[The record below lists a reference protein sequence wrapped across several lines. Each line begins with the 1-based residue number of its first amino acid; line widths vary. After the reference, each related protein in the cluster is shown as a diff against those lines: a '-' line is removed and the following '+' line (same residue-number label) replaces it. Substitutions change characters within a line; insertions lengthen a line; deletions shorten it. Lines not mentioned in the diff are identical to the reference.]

1 MKRFC
6 LKTKE
11 YLPLFS
17 VVMVILALI
26 SAIFYIIVLSSTKF
40 ADFFNYNLSSIA
52 RQIMAWSTTWI
63 PFSIAELL
71 IIISPIWIGLLIFL
85 AVKYG
90 KRGLKPTVR
99 YLSVIISILLYIFIT
114 FVWTYS
120 SGFHTTTIDK
130 QLELDK
136 ESVTDADVYSTT
148 IKIIDILNSL
158 ANEVNYDEN
167 GSSTLP
173 YSYRKLSAKIC
184 DAYKAYEKKH
194 GVIKTFKSQIKPII
208 LSEPMTY
215 THISGVYTFMTGE
228 GNVNTNYPDFIVT
241 TSAAHELSH
250 QRGVARE
257 DEANFTAFAVLINSD
272 DAFLKYSAY
281 LDVFMT
287 VSNQLYQIDKEKYKE
302 ALSMLDMR
310 IKGDLAY
317 YSEFFEKYADSKASD
332 ISDKIN
338 DSYLQANGQENG
350 TKSYNMIVELTCAY
364 MKKYL

>member
-1 MKRFC
+1 MKRFYQRC
-6 LKTKE
+6 RE

-17 VVMVILALI
+17 IVMIILAVI
-26 SAIFYIIVLSSTKF
+26 TTIFYIIVLSSTKF
-40 ADFFNYNLSSIA
+40 ADFFNYNLSSVA

-71 IIISPIWIGLLIFL
+71 IIISPIWIALLIAL

-90 KRGLKPTVR
+90 KKGLKPTIK
-99 YLSVIISILLYIFIT
+99 YLSVIFSIVLYIFIT

-130 QLELDK
+130 KLELDK
-136 ESVTDADVYSTT
+136 SSISDEDVYNTT
-148 IKIIDILNSL
+148 VELVNNLNSL
-158 ANEVNYDEN
+158 VNEINYDEN

-173 YSYRKLSAKIC
+173 YSYRELSNKIC
-184 DAYKAYEKKH
+184 EAYEVYEEKH
-194 GVIKTFKSQIKPII
+194 GVIRTFKSQIKPIM

-215 THISGVYTFMTGE
+215 THISGIYTFMTGE

-241 TSAAHELSH
+241 SSVAHELSH

-257 DEANFTAFAVLINSD
+257 DEANFTAFVVLFSSD
-272 DAFLKYSAY
+272 EAFLKYSAC

-287 VSNQLYQIDKEKYKE
+287 VSSQLYQIDKEQYKE
-302 ALSMLDMR
+302 ALDNLDAR

-317 YSEFFEKYADSKASD
+317 YSKFFEKYADSKASD

-364 MKKYL
+364 MKKYQ